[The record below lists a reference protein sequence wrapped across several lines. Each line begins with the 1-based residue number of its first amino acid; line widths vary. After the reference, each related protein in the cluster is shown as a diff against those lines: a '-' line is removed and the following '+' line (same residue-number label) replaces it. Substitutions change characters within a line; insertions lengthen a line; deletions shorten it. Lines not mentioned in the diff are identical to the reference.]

1 MWGEKQIANLAKT
14 EFDVLLNPAYVQQL
28 VQDIHEESAH
38 LTDEEYENQLTVDYI
53 LAVMEKVY
61 VENLQMLHPFMP
73 FVTEAV
79 WQEFYG
85 KDNSILNKLL
95 S

>member
-1 MWGEKQIANLAKT
+1 MCVLMWGEKQIANLAKT

-53 LAVMEKVY
+53 LAVMEKDIGRKPKRSFDDDIQT
-61 VENLQMLHPFMP
+61 NASLD
-73 FVTEAV
+73 T
-79 WQEFYG
+79 
-85 KDNSILNKLL
+85 
-95 S
+95 